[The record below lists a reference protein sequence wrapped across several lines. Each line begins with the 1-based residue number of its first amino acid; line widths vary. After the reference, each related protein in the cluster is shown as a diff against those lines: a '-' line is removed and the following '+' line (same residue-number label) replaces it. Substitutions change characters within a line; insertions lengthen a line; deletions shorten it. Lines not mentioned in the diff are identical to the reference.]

1 MESYVL
7 ITGASRGIGK
17 NIAYMLASRNYNLIL
32 ICKNNF
38 GLLRDLANTLS
49 CQYKVKVICKI
60 CDISDPT
67 QVESLFADIPAP
79 DIIIN
84 NAGISYV
91 GLLQDMSVKDW
102 NTVIATNLSAAFYIS
117 KYALKHMISKQSGRI
132 LNISSVWGNT
142 GASMEVAYSAS
153 KGGLNAF
160 TKSLAKEVAPSGIAV
175 NALAC
180 GFVDTE
186 MNSHLCDEEKEF
198 LFDQIPAG
206 RAVSTQEV
214 ALTAIQILEMPI
226 YLTGQ
231 IITLDGGWT

>member
-17 NIAYMLASRNYNLIL
+17 DIANTLASKQYNLIL
-32 ICKNNF
+32 VCRNNIAV
-38 GLLRDLANTLS
+38 LQDLANKLS
-49 CQYKVKVICKI
+49 EQYKIRVICKA
-60 CDISDPT
+60 CDISNPI
-67 QVESLFADIPAP
+67 QVEALFKDIPNP

-91 GLLQDMSVKDW
+91 GLLQDMSVDDW
-102 NTVIATNLSAAFYIS
+102 NTVLATNLSAAFYTS
-117 KYALKHMISKQSGRI
+117 KYGLNHMISKQSGRI

-142 GASMEVAYSAS
+142 GASMEVAYSTS

-186 MNSHLCDEEKEF
+186 MNAHLSNEEKTC
-198 LFDQIPAG
+198 LFTEIPVG
-206 RAVSTQEV
+206 RAISTQEV
-214 ALTAIQILEMPI
+214 AQAVIHILEMPT
-226 YLTGQ
+226 YFTGQ
-231 IITLDGGWT
+231 IVTLDGGWT